1 MDRMTRVLVVA
12 NETVAGK
19 ELRAEIVR
27 RVREDGAEILVVC
40 PALNSRVR
48 HWLSDDDRARA
59 EAADRLDSSLRALAA
74 EGVAASGYVGDSDP
88 LQALDDALRAFGADE
103 VIVSTHPPGSS
114 NWLERDVVSRA
125 RARHGLPI
133 GHVVVDLG
141 RRPALR
147 AA

>member
-88 LQALDDALRAFGADE
+88 LQALDDALRRSGQTR
-103 VIVSTHPPGSS
+103 IVSTHPPGSS